1 MTGSDAAISAPATVD
16 QAAFRNVVGHF
27 TSGVTVITTR
37 YDGNQFGVTASAVSS
52 LAMEPPM
59 LLVCLNRRLPTNEA
73 VRASGVFAVNILS
86 EDQGELATQFATRHP
101 DKFRNVALRDG
112 SLDVPVLADAL
123 AALECS
129 VRECIDVATHSV
141 FFAEVRT
148 ACATPGN
155 PLAYYRGS
163 FGRFAEA
170 LDDSVYQELRERVL
184 RRALPLGESITVDDL
199 AAELDVGRAPVFR
212 ALQQLRSDGLVTP
225 HRDRGFTVTP
235 ITVSSA
241 WEAYDARASIECGV
255 IDQVGRALTA
265 EQLTRLRTAAE
276 GTLPWIRGGR
286 FIDVE
291 GYVAANTTFHEA
303 LVELAG
309 NSALLAA
316 YRRLAL
322 PTVMSQALHG
332 VEETL
337 DRFSADHVAMVELLQ
352 DGDHEGA
359 RALVLEH
366 TEAGKERVR
375 IAITKAGGSY

>member
-1 MTGSDAAISAPATVD
+1 MTGSHTTADASVD
-16 QAAFRNVVGHF
+16 QAVFRDVVGHF

-37 YDGNQFGVTASAVSS
+37 HGGEQFGVTASAVSS
-52 LAMEPPM
+52 LSMDPPM
-59 LLVCLNRRLPTNEA
+59 LLVCLSRRLPTNEA
-73 VRASGVFAVNILS
+73 LRTSGVFAVNILS

-101 DKFRNVALRDG
+101 DKFR
-112 SLDVPVLADAL
+112 DVPLAEGRLGVPLLADAL
-123 AALECS
+123 ASLECS
-129 VRECIDVATHSV
+129 VREYVDVATHSV

-148 ACATPGN
+148 ASATPGS

-170 LDDSVYQELRERVL
+170 LDDSVYRELRERVL
-184 RRALPLGESITVDDL
+184 SRALLLGESITVEDL
-199 AAELDVGRAPVFR
+199 AAQLDIGRASVFH
-212 ALQQLRSDGLVTP
+212 ALQQLRSDGLLTP
-225 HRDRGFTVTP
+225 HPDRGYTVTP
-235 ITVSSA
+235 ITVTSA

-255 IDQVGRALTA
+255 IDQVGRTLTA
-265 EQLTRLRTAAE
+265 DQLTTLRATAE

-286 FIDVE
+286 FVDVE
-291 GYVAANTTFHEA
+291 GYVSANTVFHEA

-309 NSALLAA
+309 NSALLGA

-332 VEETL
+332 AEETL
-337 DRFSADHVAMVELLQ
+337 DRFAADHVAIAEMLQ
-352 DGDHEGA
+352 AGDVDGA

-375 IAITKAGGSY
+375 IAITQAGGSY